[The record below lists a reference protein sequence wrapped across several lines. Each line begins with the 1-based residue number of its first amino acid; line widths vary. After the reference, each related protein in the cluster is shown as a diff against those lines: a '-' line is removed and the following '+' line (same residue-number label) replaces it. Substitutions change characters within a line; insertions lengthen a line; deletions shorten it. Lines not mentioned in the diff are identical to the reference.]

1 MLKMNSNIIFMYRLP
16 IFRHASPYV
25 PGGMTAHQ
33 PQVSCN
39 MGEFM
44 NNNLKYGL
52 FFLGGVALGAIGAVA
67 VSRGKLDIKPLAT
80 DLISRGLEVKDA
92 VLAKADAVRE
102 DMEDMVAEARAAS
115 EQRKAHVEEA

>member
-1 MLKMNSNIIFMYRLP
+1 MVIMLFWNGAPFFCGVKQRRRGILRI
-16 IFRHASPYV
+16 
-25 PGGMTAHQ
+25 GGT
-33 PQVSCN
+33 
-39 MGEFM
+39 M

-67 VSRGKLDIKPLAT
+67 VSRGKLDLKPLAT

-102 DMEDMVAEARAAS
+102 DVEDMMAEARAAS
-115 EQRKAHVEEA
+115 EQRKAHPEEA